1 MATEFDWARR
11 AGSIKGVANAL
22 SYMHRDCSPPWIHS
36 DITGNNVLLD
46 GDYEAHVSNF
56 GTARL
61 LKPDSSNWTLVVGT
75 LGYIAPELAYS
86 AVTEKCDVYSFG
98 IIALEVIMG
107 RHPGDLVSSSCQSST
122 SSVQFNS
129 GTLLQDV
136 LDRRLPLPPDKDA
149 ENVASIAKLA
159 LACVEADP
167 HCRPAM
173 RKVCQGLS
181 IQVPLVKPF
190 SDVGLRELNGVPTFE
205 VPEHL
210 RE

>member
-86 AVTEKCDVYSFG
+86 SADSEKCDVYSFG
-98 IIALEVIMG
+98 IVALEVLMG
-107 RHPGDLVSSSCQSST
+107 KHPSDLVSSSCQPLTLSI
-122 SSVQFNS
+122 QFDS
-129 GTLLQDV
+129 GTFPQDV
-136 LDRRLPLPPDKDA
+136 LDRHLSLPLDKDTRD
-149 ENVASIAKLA
+149 VVSIAKPA
-159 LACVEADP
+159 LACLRVNP
-167 HCRPAM
+167 HHRPTT
-173 RKVCQGLS
+173 RKVCRGLS
-181 IQVPLVKPF
+181 IQAPLGKPF
-190 SDVGLRELNGVPTFE
+190 SDVGLSELNGV
-205 VPEHL
+205 HG
-210 RE
+210 